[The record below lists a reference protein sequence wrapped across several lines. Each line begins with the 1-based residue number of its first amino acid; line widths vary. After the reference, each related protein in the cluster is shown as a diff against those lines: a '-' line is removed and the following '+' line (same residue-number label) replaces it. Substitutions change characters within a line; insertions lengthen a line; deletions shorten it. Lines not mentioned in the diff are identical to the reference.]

1 MQQRMMTVDTTRQQA
16 AMLEKS
22 ADSPMKGRR
31 DRNLVFSNFSR
42 RNMTKLA
49 DADVFHM
56 RFNTDAGLAAVS
68 FFDGSLQI
76 ISTMLG
82 DQMLSLKDDEMNFPI
97 TSLTWKPTD
106 DDEISKQRLLG
117 ACLNGS
123 IVRWT
128 YNMGSSVEH
137 IVLNEANKFHT
148 IDYSGDRRRFV
159 VAGSQPYIEIY
170 DEERMTRVQ

>member
-1 MQQRMMTVDTTRQQA
+1 
-16 AMLEKS
+16 
-22 ADSPMKGRR
+22 
-31 DRNLVFSNFSR
+31 
-42 RNMTKLA
+42 
-49 DADVFHM
+49 
-56 RFNTDAGLAAVS
+56 
-68 FFDGSLQI
+68 
-76 ISTMLG
+76 
-82 DQMLSLKDDEMNFPI
+82 MNFPI

-128 YNMGSSVEH
+128 SNMGSSIEH
-137 IVLNEANKFHT
+137 IVLNEANKYHT